1 MKSFNKE
8 NKYEHSN
15 KLKNILKELHSSKTK
30 KEENFI
36 NLKIEKSLD
45 TNNPIVVKGLS
56 AIILQGVELKASDI
70 HIEPLRNRTRI
81 RYRVDGILYEKLSF
95 DISLHSTLISR
106 LKIISNLDIT
116 EHKTSQDGKFK
127 FEIEN
132 RIIDFRV
139 SIIPLITGEKGVI
152 RILNKEAINFEL
164 ENLGFNEKE
173 YKLMLRLINKKNGII
188 LSSGPTGSGKTSLIY
203 SILKRLNKSSVNIS
217 TVEDPVE
224 YEIEGINQTQFN
236 QDNLDFSKALKGYLR
251 QDPDILMIGE
261 IRDFETAQ
269 IAVKAALTGHLV
281 LSTIHTNDAV
291 SGIFRLL
298 NMGVE
303 NYMISAS
310 VSAIVAQR
318 LVRKLCPKCKIED
331 KNWKT
336 KLKFLGINGSKYGEE
351 KFYTSV
357 GCEYCN
363 YMGYKGRVPVFQ
375 ILVLDEKIKDMIDG
389 KVNFQEI
396 NSYIL
401 ENKIDSLVDIG
412 IEKAKLGITSLEE
425 IIREC

>member
-1 MKSFNKE
+1 MKNFKLEKNQE
-8 NKYEHSN
+8 NSK
-15 KLKNILKELHSSKTK
+15 KLRNILKELHLSKSEK
-30 KEENFI
+30 KENFK

-70 HIEPLRNRTRI
+70 HIEPLRNRTRV
-81 RYRVDGILYEKLSF
+81 RYRVDGILYEKLNF

-116 EHKTSQDGKFK
+116 EHKVFQDGKFK

-132 RIIDFRV
+132 KLIDFRV

-164 ENLGFNEKE
+164 KNLGFNEKE
-173 YKLMLRLINKKNGII
+173 YNLILKLINQRNGII

-203 SILKRLNKSSVNIS
+203 SILKKLNKKSVNIS
-217 TVEDPVE
+217 TIEDPVE
-224 YEIEGINQTQFN
+224 YEIEGINQAQFN
-236 QDNLDFSKALKGYLR
+236 PNNLDFSKALKGYLR

-303 NYMISAS
+303 NYMIAAS
-310 VSAIVAQR
+310 VSSIIAQR
-318 LVRKLCPKCKIED
+318 LVRKLCPKCKVED
-331 KNWKT
+331 REWDI
-336 KLKFLGINGSKYGEE
+336 KLRFLGIDTSKYSEE

-357 GCEYCN
+357 GCKECN
-363 YMGYKGRVPVFQ
+363 YMGYKGRVPIFQ
-375 ILVLDEKIKDMIDG
+375 ILILDEKIKEMIDD

-396 NSYIL
+396 NDYVL
-401 ENKIDSLVDIG
+401 KNKINSLMEIG
-412 IEKAKLGITSLEE
+412 IEKAKLGITSIEE
-425 IIREC
+425 IIRKC

>member
-1 MKSFNKE
+1 MKNFKLEKKQE
-8 NKYEHSN
+8 NSN
-15 KLKNILKELHSSKTK
+15 KLKNILKELHLTKTE
-30 KEENFI
+30 KEKNFI
-36 NLKIEKSLD
+36 NLKIEESLD

-70 HIEPLRNRTRI
+70 HIEPLRKRTRV

-106 LKIISNLDIT
+106 LKIISKLDIT
-116 EHKTSQDGKFK
+116 EHKTPQDGKFK

-132 RIIDFRV
+132 RMIDFRV
-139 SIIPLITGEKGVI
+139 SIIPLVTGEKAVI

-173 YKLMLRLINKKNGII
+173 YNLILKLINQKNGII

-217 TVEDPVE
+217 TIEDPVE
-224 YEIEGINQTQFN
+224 YEIAGINQAQFN

-251 QDPDILMIGE
+251 QDPDVLMIGE

-269 IAVKAALTGHLV
+269 IAVKSALTGHLV
-281 LSTIHTNDAV
+281 LSTIHTNDAI

-310 VSAIVAQR
+310 VLAIIAQR
-318 LVRKLCPKCKIED
+318 LVRKLCPKCKVKDRE
-331 KNWKT
+331 WET
-336 KLKFLGINGSKYGEE
+336 KLKFLGIDSSKYSEG

-357 GCEYCN
+357 GCKYCN

-375 ILVLDEKIKDMIDG
+375 ILVLDEKIRNMIDG

-396 NSYIL
+396 NSYVL
-401 ENKIDSLVDIG
+401 KNKINSLVDIG